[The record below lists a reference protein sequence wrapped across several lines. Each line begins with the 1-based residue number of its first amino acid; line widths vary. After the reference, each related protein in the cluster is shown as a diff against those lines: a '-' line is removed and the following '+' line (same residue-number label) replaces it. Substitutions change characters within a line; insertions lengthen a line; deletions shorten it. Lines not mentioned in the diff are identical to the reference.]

1 MQNRK
6 ASAVSVSK
14 VIKVDVSE
22 ESLANATTASRLQPQ
37 DDKPGGSLLAKAIKV
52 WHITHNNEPYSSW

>member
-22 ESLANATTASRLQPQ
+22 ESSANATTASRLQPQ

-52 WHITHNNEPYSSW
+52 PQ